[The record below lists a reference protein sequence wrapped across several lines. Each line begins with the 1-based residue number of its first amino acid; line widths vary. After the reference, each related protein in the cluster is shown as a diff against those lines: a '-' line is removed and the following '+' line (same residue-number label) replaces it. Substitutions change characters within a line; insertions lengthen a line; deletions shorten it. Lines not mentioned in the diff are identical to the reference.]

1 MSIFYLRKASLCH
14 RQTGRNQNFLKRFG
28 YQRCRMTGCFRGR
41 RGGKCSF
48 EVKDH
53 IPIRSSGKK
62 CNYIFLSLFL
72 NHANTRAKD
81 NDDDDDDDDGG
92 GGGWAD
98 ENREFKRRQR
108 QRQTKTSRKIITQ
121 RYRKYSAIIPPCS
134 R

>member
-1 MSIFYLRKASLCH
+1 
-14 RQTGRNQNFLKRFG
+14 
-28 YQRCRMTGCFRGR
+28 MTGCFRGR

-81 NDDDDDDDDGG
+81 NDDDDDDDDDGG

-108 QRQTKTSRKIITQ
+108 QRQTKTSLKIIT
-121 RYRKYSAIIPPCS
+121 
-134 R
+134 